1 MTYEHGAVLGTLMP
15 LAGCILATTFVFGVV
30 LSWRPSAAGW
40 IATIILPA
48 MLVFSVVIYHVG
60 VNSRVPGSAAPSVY
74 GVAMVV
80 VFYFLLPSAF
90 AVPIHWLLLRGAKRA
105 VPSPSLG
112 GEG

>member
-40 IATIILPA
+40 IATMILPA

-60 VNSRVPGSAAPSVY
+60 VNSRGRASAAPSVY

-90 AVPIHWLLLRGAKRA
+90 AVPIHWLLLRGAKR
-105 VPSPSLG
+105 SPLTLLG

>member
-1 MTYEHGAVLGTLMP
+1 
-15 LAGCILATTFVFGVV
+15 
-30 LSWRPSAAGW
+30 
-40 IATIILPA
+40 
-48 MLVFSVVIYHVG
+48 MLVTST
-60 VNSRVPGSAAPSVY
+60 
-74 GVAMVV
+74 GVADGAV